1 MEQLPLLPDTPV
13 VRTNESGSHNGTV
26 LAFPS
31 AAKVAR
37 NRKILVEFLRTI
49 ASHIER
55 DELETEPYALS
66 LTLTGKTHNEVLFKG
81 YEAKEYFEASQVMIR
96 YVSYPTR
103 LGGNRFSRNNQ
114 C

>member
-1 MEQLPLLPDTPV
+1 MEQLPLLPGTPV
-13 VRTNESGSHNGTV
+13 VKMNEAGSQNGTV

-31 AAKVAR
+31 AVKAAR
-37 NRKILVEFLRTI
+37 NRRMLVEFLLTI

-66 LTLTGKTHNEVLFKG
+66 LTLTGKTHHEVLFKG
-81 YEAKEYFEASQVMIR
+81 YEAKEYFGASQIMSQ

-114 C
+114 